1 MLVTRVWRSTI
12 EGLVVFWIAAT
23 GLAQTPARAAIW
35 LDVPFVHQ
43 PAEGCGAASIAM
55 VMQYWAAQQ
64 KAEASADSDVAA
76 IQRALYSR
84 EAHGIKASAMQQYL
98 TAHGYRVF
106 AIQGTWAD
114 LEEHLSKGRPLIA
127 AIRPED
133 QRELHYVV
141 IDGVDSDRGLVMMND
156 PGERKLLTEE
166 RARFEKDWSATHNW
180 LLLAVPSSA
189 QSH

>member
-1 MLVTRVWRSTI
+1 MT
-12 EGLVVFWIAAT
+12 AAI
-23 GLAQTPARAAIW
+23 GLAQTSNHPTDKDPSVGAPESAVW
-35 LDVPFVHQ
+35 VDVPFVHQ

-64 KAEASADSDVAA
+64 KARAGEDSDVAA

-84 EAHGIKASAMQQYL
+84 KDHGIRADAMQRYL
-98 TAHGYRVF
+98 TEHGFRVF
-106 AIQGTWAD
+106 VINGTWRD
-114 LEEHLSKGRPLIA
+114 LEVHLRKGRPLIA

-133 QRELHYVV
+133 QRQLHYVV
-141 IDGVDSDRGLVMMND
+141 IDGMDSAHALVMMND

-166 RARFEKDWSATHNW
+166 RARFEKDWSASHNW
-180 LLLAVPSSA
+180 LLLAVPASA